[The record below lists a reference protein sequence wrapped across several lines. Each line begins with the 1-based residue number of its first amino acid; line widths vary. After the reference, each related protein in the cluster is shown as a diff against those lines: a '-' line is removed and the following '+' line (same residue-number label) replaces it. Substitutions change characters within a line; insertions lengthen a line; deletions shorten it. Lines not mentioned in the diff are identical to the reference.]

1 MTSGIRHIVFFVL
14 MIGMAYASWAYMIRP
29 ADAAL
34 TQQRAT
40 LEEKQTRLAELDR
53 AGSTA
58 TNLDEQLKQVEQAI
72 RIFESKL
79 PPKSQI
85 HKVLENVTLIAQKH
99 GLTPKTI
106 SALKTSEN
114 NGYIEQPLKME
125 LHGNINAYYAF
136 LLELERMDRI
146 TKVRELTL
154 RKKDKSEGQ
163 TEAIFVMSIFF
174 MDPRV

>member
-1 MTSGIRHIVFFVL
+1 MTSGIRHFIFFVL

-34 TQQRAT
+34 VRQRAA
-40 LEEKQTRLAELDR
+40 LEERQARLAELDR

-58 TNLDEQLKQVEQAI
+58 SNLDEQIKQVEQAI

-85 HKVLENVTLIAQKH
+85 HTVLENVTLIAQKH

-106 SALKTSEN
+106 STLKTSEN

-125 LHGNINAYYAF
+125 LHGDFNSYYAF

-146 TKVRELTL
+146 TKIRELTL
-154 RKKDKSEGQ
+154 KKKDKSEGQ
-163 TEAIFVMSIFF
+163 TEATFVMSIFF